1 MEHINLLGF
10 LAPICHYICKLMCVM
25 NESLFT
31 LIAYLQ
37 CCRTLYWCMFCISWR
52 INILNHKYKQSR
64 FGYHR
69 TPHLVPISDMAWN
82 TRTVF
87 KARTIVANVNYTF
100 TSPWS
105 DIHTYSGTLCK
116 HGLYYH
122 WHLIRWAATLPRRPS
137 RSHWRHPEWSF
148 WPPQVQPVTTKV
160 ADTAAPHVS
169 PVIPYIQLNK
179 VTKRTLYV
187 NT

>member
-25 NESLFT
+25 NESLYT
-31 LIAYLQ
+31 LIAYFE
-37 CCRTLYWCMFCISWR
+37 CCRALYWCMFCILGR

-87 KARTIVANVNYTF
+87 WFFHGSCFGKARTMVANVNYIFTYRHGLTCIF
-100 TSPWS
+100 ILEHLVNMDSTLNQRGQLDIPNGRWSDGSLVRKSCTSPN
-105 DIHTYSGTLCK
+105 G
-116 HGLYYH
+116 
-122 WHLIRWAATLPRRPS
+122 
-137 RSHWRHPEWSF
+137 
-148 WPPQVQPVTTKV
+148 Q
-160 ADTAAPHVS
+160 
-169 PVIPYIQLNK
+169 
-179 VTKRTLYV
+179 
-187 NT
+187 

>member
-10 LAPICHYICKLMCVM
+10 LAPIFHYICKLLCVM

-31 LIAYLQ
+31 LIAYFE
-37 CCRTLYWCMFCISWR
+37 CCRALYWCMFCILWR

-87 KARTIVANVNYTF
+87 KARTMVANVNYIF
-100 TSPWS
+100 
-105 DIHTYSGTLCK
+105 IYR
-116 HGLYYH
+116 HGLTYILILEH
-122 WHLIRWAATLPRRPS
+122 LVNMDSTLNQIGSHGAKPTIPQPLTPPGMVVLITPSTPSDHQSSRHGSPPPPPPPSWHPL
-137 RSHWRHPEWSF
+137 H
-148 WPPQVQPVTTKV
+148 TTKQ
-160 ADTAAPHVS
+160 S
-169 PVIPYIQLNK
+169 K
-179 VTKRTLYV
+179 
-187 NT
+187 